1 MTSPTSWNFRQAVS
15 QVPGATSL
23 SAPLTELI
31 GVNVACPPGSAP
43 AQPVGS
49 PVGARPTYRAIAI
62 KIGEELLDRFEP
74 PQEMPYKLLTV
85 IRQLDELGQTVERS
99 PRQEQP

>member
-1 MTSPTSWNFRQAVS
+1 
-15 QVPGATSL
+15 
-23 SAPLTELI
+23 
-31 GVNVACPPGSAP
+31 
-43 AQPVGS
+43 
-49 PVGARPTYRAIAI
+49 VGARPTYRAIAI